1 MGLIADRHRD
11 IDRRHDRDRP
21 QLPSPTALRGERGQ
35 TLVEF
40 SLVIPIFL
48 TMLIAFVEFA
58 FTFNAVLATDFSS
71 RDAALAGA
79 EAGNAAGSDCV
90 ILQTVE
96 SDMHAPVDPGQIRT
110 VEIYRTDS
118 AGTIGPATAYSRSGS
133 MDCRFPDGTVVAMPY
148 SRSSDNYTETSRCN
162 ILAGCDDP
170 DRPIDHIGVKV
181 TYRYLWK
188 TPVGQAFGEFLD
200 VFRSNSMRM
209 EPVL

>member
-1 MGLIADRHRD
+1 MPQGKLFPR
-11 IDRRHDRDRP
+11 RDRVAP
-21 QLPSPTALRGERGQ
+21 AGATAARRRRQGGQ
-35 TLVEF
+35 SVVEF
-40 SLVIPIFL
+40 ALVIPIFI
-48 TMLIAFVEFA
+48 TMLLSFVEFA
-58 FTFNAVLATDFSS
+58 FTFNAVLATDFTT

-79 EAGNAAGSDCV
+79 EAGNNLGADCV

-96 SDMHAPVDPGQIRT
+96 SDMGAPGDPNQIQQ

-118 AGTIGPATAYSRSGS
+118 GGSIGPSTIYTRTGS
-133 MDCRFPDGTVVAMPY
+133 MDCRFPDGTIRPMPY
-148 SRSSDNYTETSRCN
+148 EQGQNDYDALDRCN
-162 ILAGCDDP
+162 ILAGCEDP

-188 TPVGQAFGEFLD
+188 TPIGQAISSWLD

>member
-1 MGLIADRHRD
+1 MPQGKVLHR
-11 IDRRHDRDRP
+11 RDRLAP
-21 QLPSPTALRGERGQ
+21 AGAPAAKRGRQGGQ
-35 TLVEF
+35 ALVEF
-40 SLVIPIFL
+40 ALVIPIFI
-48 TMLIAFVEFA
+48 TMLLSFVEFA

-79 EAGNAAGSDCV
+79 EAGNNAGADCV

-96 SDMHAPVDPGQIRT
+96 SDMSAPSDPTQIQQ

-118 AGTIGPATAYSRSGS
+118 GGSIGPSTIYTRTGS
-133 MDCRFPDGTVVAMPY
+133 MDCKFPDGTIRPMPY
-148 SRSSDNYTETSRCN
+148 EQGQNDYDAFDRCN
-162 ILAGCDDP
+162 ILAGCEDP

-188 TPVGQAFGEFLD
+188 TPIGQAISSWMD

>member
-1 MGLIADRHRD
+1 MAPAGA
-11 IDRRHDRDRP
+11 P
-21 QLPSPTALRGERGQ
+21 AAKRGRQGGQ
-35 TLVEF
+35 ALVEF
-40 SLVIPIFL
+40 ALVIPIFI
-48 TMLIAFVEFA
+48 TMLLSFVEFA

-79 EAGNAAGSDCV
+79 EAGNNGGADCV

-96 SDMHAPVDPGQIRT
+96 SDMSAPVDPTQIQQ

-118 AGTIGPATAYSRSGS
+118 GGSIGPSTIYTRTGS
-133 MDCRFPDGTVVAMPY
+133 MDCKFPDGTIRPMPY
-148 SRSSDNYTETSRCN
+148 EQGQNNYDAFDRCN
-162 ILAGCDDP
+162 ILAGCEDP

-181 TYRYLWK
+181 TYRYIWK
-188 TPVGQAFGEFLD
+188 TPIGQAISSFMD

>member
-1 MGLIADRHRD
+1 MPQGKVFRGRGRFAPAVNSGT
-11 IDRRHDRDRP
+11 RRRR
-21 QLPSPTALRGERGQ
+21 QQGQ
-35 TLVEF
+35 SMVEF
-40 SLVIPIFL
+40 ALVIPIFM
-48 TMLIAFVEFA
+48 TMLISFVEFA

-79 EAGNAAGSDCV
+79 EAGNAAGADCV

-96 SDMHAPVDPGQIRT
+96 SDMHAPVDPSQIQV
-110 VEIYRTDS
+110 VEIYRTTS
-118 AGTIGPATAYSRSGS
+118 SGTIGEATIYKRTGT
-133 MDCRFPDGTVVAMPY
+133 MDCAFPDGTVLTMPY
-148 SRSSDNYTETSRCN
+148 TQTQDDYNVVTRCN
-162 ILAGCDDP
+162 VLAGCEAP

-188 TPVGQAFGEFLD
+188 TPIGQAFSSWLD

>member
-1 MGLIADRHRD
+1 MPQGKLFTR
-11 IDRRHDRDRP
+11 RDR
-21 QLPSPTALRGERGQ
+21 TAPAVATAARRRRQGGQ
-35 TLVEF
+35 SVVEF
-40 SLVIPIFL
+40 ALVIPIFI
-48 TMLIAFVEFA
+48 TMLLSFVEFA
-58 FTFNAVLATDFSS
+58 FTFNAVLATDFTS

-79 EAGNAAGSDCV
+79 EAGNNLGADCV

-96 SDMHAPVDPGQIRT
+96 ADMGAPGDPNHIQQ

-118 AGTIGPATAYSRSGS
+118 GGSIGPSTIYTRTGS
-133 MDCRFPDGTVVAMPY
+133 MNCQFPDGTVRPMPY
-148 SRSSDNYTETSRCN
+148 EQGQNDYDALERCN
-162 ILAGCDDP
+162 ILAGCEDP

-188 TPVGQAFGEFLD
+188 TPIGQAISSWLD

>member
-1 MGLIADRHRD
+1 VRTTTPATEPTT
-11 IDRRHDRDRP
+11 RRRR
-21 QLPSPTALRGERGQ
+21 REGGQ
-35 TLVEF
+35 SLVEF
-40 SLVIPIFL
+40 ALVIPIFM
-48 TMLIAFVEFA
+48 TMLISFVEFA

-79 EAGNAAGSDCV
+79 EAGNTAGADCV

-96 SDMHAPVDPGQIRT
+96 SDMHAPVDPTQIQV
-110 VEIYRTDS
+110 VEIYRTTS
-118 AGTIGPATAYSRSGS
+118 AGTIGAATIWNRTGTT
-133 MDCRFPDGTVVAMPY
+133 DCRFPDGTVKTLPY
-148 SRSSDNYTETSRCN
+148 TRTQNDYDELSRCN
-162 ILAGCDDP
+162 ILVGCEDP

-188 TPVGQAFGEFLD
+188 TPIGQAISSWLD